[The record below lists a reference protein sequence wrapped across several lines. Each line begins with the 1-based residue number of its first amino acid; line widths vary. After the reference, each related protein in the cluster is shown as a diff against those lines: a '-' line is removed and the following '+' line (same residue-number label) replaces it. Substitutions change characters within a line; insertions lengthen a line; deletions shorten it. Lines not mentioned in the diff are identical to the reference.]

1 MAVAAQLDLN
11 DLDSLSRTCRG
22 VHDSLLQYR
31 SILLKSTVHCVNE
44 ELPVD
49 PDSTLRYRARAGNWY
64 YMEDTSRSS
73 YYNGKAGSCARDMVS
88 QCRKCSTVVCRV
100 SSVSRLP
107 PTSTSLQLTK
117 DLRPPELCNQTTSPC
132 CYARQTSPALSL
144 LPESPRRPPREATA
158 KPGGPSRLRPRTTR
172 DMYM

>member
-22 VHDSLLQYR
+22 VHHSLLQYR

-49 PDSTLRYRARAGNWY
+49 PESTLRYRARAGNWY

-88 QCRKCSTVVCRV
+88 KCRKCSTVVCRV
-100 SSVSRLP
+100 SSSSQLP
-107 PTSTSLQLTK
+107 PSLASVRLT
-117 DLRPPELCNQTTSPC
+117 
-132 CYARQTSPALSL
+132 
-144 LPESPRRPPREATA
+144 
-158 KPGGPSRLRPRTTR
+158 
-172 DMYM
+172 

>member
-31 SILLKSTVHCVNE
+31 SILLKSTLHCTNE

-49 PDSTLRYRARAGNWY
+49 PESTLRYRARAGNWY

-88 QCRKCSTVVCRV
+88 KCRKCSTVVCRV
-100 SSVSRLP
+100 SLVPRPPYSLASTRLTSGPSCRIVRSNHQPLPLCATDIAGSVSP
-107 PTSTSLQLTK
+107 
-117 DLRPPELCNQTTSPC
+117 
-132 CYARQTSPALSL
+132 AR
-144 LPESPRRPPREATA
+144 RH
-158 KPGGPSRLRPRTTR
+158 PSAAS
-172 DMYM
+172 

>member
-1 MAVAAQLDLN
+1 MAVFVDLEEDDVEPLEQGHGLNKPVWNGTAPPDCSVVHGHEEQDGAPPGPDDREEATHEPAVAELDLN

-49 PDSTLRYRARAGNWY
+49 PESTLRYRARAGNWY

-100 SSVSRLP
+100 SYVSRLA
-107 PTSTSLQLTK
+107 LQAC
-117 DLRPPELCNQTTSPC
+117 D
-132 CYARQTSPALSL
+132 
-144 LPESPRRPPREATA
+144 
-158 KPGGPSRLRPRTTR
+158 
-172 DMYM
+172 

>member
-11 DLDSLSRTCRG
+11 GLDSLSRTCRG

-31 SILLKSTVHCVNE
+31 TILLRSTVHCVNE

-49 PDSTLRYRARAGNWY
+49 PESTLRYRARAGNWY

-100 SSVSRLP
+100 SFVPRLPPPSPAVLRLTRSPAARIVQSNHQPLLSCATDIAGSVSR
-107 PTSTSLQLTK
+107 
-117 DLRPPELCNQTTSPC
+117 
-132 CYARQTSPALSL
+132 ARRHPSAAL
-144 LPESPRRPPREATA
+144 
-158 KPGGPSRLRPRTTR
+158 
-172 DMYM
+172 